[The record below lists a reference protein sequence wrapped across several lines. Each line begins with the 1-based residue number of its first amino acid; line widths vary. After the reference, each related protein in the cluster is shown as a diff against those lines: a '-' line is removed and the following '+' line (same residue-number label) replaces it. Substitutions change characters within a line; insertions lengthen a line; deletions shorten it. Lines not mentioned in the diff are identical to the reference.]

1 MNLSLREPTFLI
13 LLSLGPGKRHG
24 YGILKDVQVLSGGKV
39 RLSTGTLYG
48 ALGRLLEQGLIE
60 RVSDD
65 GAGRVIDS
73 PGDDGTGDGPGRLR
87 KAYRLTPGGRQALET
102 EIERMQALVS
112 AARLRLREDQP

>member
-24 YGILKDVQVLSGGKV
+24 YGILKDVQALSEGKV

-48 ALGRLLEQGLIE
+48 ALGRLLELGLIE
-60 RVSDD
+60 RVPDE
-65 GAGRVIDS
+65 GNGRAFDAT
-73 PGDDGTGDGPGRLR
+73 GDDGSGDGPGRLR
-87 KAYRLTPGGRQALET
+87 KAYRLTSEGRQALET

-112 AARLRLREDQP
+112 AARLRLGEDRP